1 MADWKAFVPDP
12 LQSDRQYEQFYHF
25 DIPHQEDG
33 ELTDEL
39 HYLRPRLVGLE
50 AGHWLR
56 ERVQMLEKELAKRRG
71 AARYE
76 PSRQP
81 KPKPA
86 EGVKL

>member
-1 MADWKAFVPDP
+1 MISSNVLIPDP
-12 LQSDRQYEQFYHF
+12 LDTDRQYARFYHL
-25 DIPHQEDG
+25 DLSELEDS

-39 HYLRPRLVGLE
+39 HYLRPLLWGLDPQ
-50 AGHWLR
+50 HWLR

-76 PSRQP
+76 PSRQR

-86 EGVKL
+86 EGVRL